1 MKKALVTCC
10 HNQLEVTK
18 RFLNSVISELD
29 SSYDL
34 YILDNGSTDGT
45 YEYVKKVQNDL
56 LDNQIE
62 IYGLRSETNLGFAG
76 GNNMLLKWLLK
87 NNKEFAELNHQT
99 QDYYSNVILIN
110 NNTLITK
117 SAIEKLIEVCNSN
130 STIGATGPVSNRVS
144 GSQFQLDLAK
154 VSDTNYKQIADA
166 RASSKDIHAS
176 EVNTLIG
183 FCLCLKTSV
192 LKNVG
197 LLDEQFGIGCWEDN
211 DYSLAIRIAG
221 YRLAIVL
228 ESFIYHYGSQTIR
241 NFDMKNLMIDNKYKF
256 INKYKWRNGNSKLSI
271 IHMIKE
277 GEKDLNKPFIEDA
290 YYIKHVYKND
300 PTVPQEVL
308 KEAYQNSDW
317 CLLTYNNDQ
326 GMTLTKEK
334 IIDLIDNCLP
344 DRDLFKFKI
353 CHINS
358 DKTIDIKKN
367 PLDWQGRLLRL
378 KQRPDGSIPNFNE
391 IPSNGISYAYET
403 IYSVEDLNLLGNF
416 LPSYHVH
423 ISAPLIVKNEEK
435 YIRNCLESLKDFV
448 DEIIIVDTGST
459 DKTKEICKEYTD
471 KIYDYKWD
479 DNFANARN
487 FSLSKCKY
495 NWILRVDGDE
505 ELTPSFKVD
514 AYNEMINNVADAYLI
529 PIQNIQPD
537 GSTPL
542 STTLRLFKANKDIQ
556 YTGRVHEEID
566 ESIKSLGYRV
576 KKFNTYIQHYGYLKG
591 IQDKKTDL
599 YFKLLTLD
607 YQDNPN
613 NFKTLMNLAT
623 HYVHQKKYDTAI
635 GFYEDCIK
643 NGGDVDP
650 IILHDY
656 GVAKYKSF
664 LAKHQTEIKEILSIF
679 DKARTNVSTCY
690 PQQVAQYEKNYNLI
704 KGMVL

>member
-1 MKKALVTCC
+1 MKKALVVCC
-10 HNQLEVTK
+10 YNQLEVTK
-18 RFLNSVISELD
+18 KFLNSVISELD

-56 LDNQIE
+56 LYNQIE

-87 NNKEFAELNHQT
+87 NNEELAELNHQAR
-99 QDYYSNVILIN
+99 DFYSNVILIN
-110 NNTLITK
+110 NDTLVTK
-117 SAIEKLIEVCNSN
+117 FAIEKLIDVCNS
-130 STIGATGPVSNRVS
+130 SPEIGATGPVSNCVS
-144 GSQFQLDLAK
+144 GSQFKLDLAK
-154 VSDTNYKQIADA
+154 VSDTNYKQVADA
-166 RASSKDIHAS
+166 RALTKDVHAS

-221 YRLAIVL
+221 YKLAIVL

-241 NFDMKNLMIDNKYKF
+241 NFDIKNLMIDNKYKF
-256 INKYKWRNGNSKLSI
+256 INKYKWRNGNKKLSEI
-271 IHMIKE
+271 RMIKE
-277 GEKDLNKPFIEDA
+277 GEKNLNEPLIKDA
-290 YYIKHVYKND
+290 YYITCTYKDD
-300 PTVPQEVL
+300 PTVPEEIL
-308 KEAYQNSDW
+308 KEAYLNSDW
-317 CLLTYNNDQ
+317 CLLTYNSDCNT
-326 GMTLTKEK
+326 TLTKEK
-334 IIDLIDNCLP
+334 IIDLIDNSLP
-344 DRDLFKFKI
+344 DRDLFKFKV
-353 CHINS
+353 CYINS

-378 KQRPDGSIPNFNE
+378 KQRPNGSIPNFNE

-403 IYSVEDLNLLGNF
+403 IYSLEDLNLLGNF
-416 LPSYHVH
+416 FPQEHVR

-435 YIRNCLESLKDFV
+435 FIRNCLESLKDFV

-479 DNFANARN
+479 DSFANARN

-505 ELTPSFKVD
+505 EVTQSFKVD
-514 AYNEMINNVADAYLI
+514 AYNEMVNNVADAYLV

-537 GSTPL
+537 GSAPL
-542 STTLRLFKANKDIQ
+542 STTLRLFKANKSIK
-556 YTGRVHEEID
+556 YEGRVHEEID
-566 ESIKSLGYRV
+566 TSIKKLNYMV
-576 KKFNTYIQHYGYLKG
+576 KKFNTYILHYGYLKG

-607 YQDNPN
+607 YSDNPT
-613 NFKTLMNLAT
+613 NFKTLMNLAN
-623 HYVHQKKYDTAI
+623 HYIHQKKYETAV

-656 GVAKYKSF
+656 GVAKYKLF
-664 LAKHQTEIKEILSIF
+664 LSKHQNELKDIL
-679 DKARTNVSTCY
+679 NVFEQAHTKVRVCY
-690 PQQVAQYEKNYNLI
+690 PQQIAKYEKNYNII
-704 KGMVL
+704 KGMIL